1 MEKEL
6 IKLMFPEGLLD
17 YFEVKRWEKGASA
30 YVFYLDEMNIVP
42 EGFKKTDLESKGFYN
57 EESMNDFPLRGNKC
71 VLKLR
76 RRKWIEKSSGN
87 IVNRDWSIVSK
98 GTRITEEFSIFL
110 KELNR
115 YYTSKL

>member
-1 MEKEL
+1 
-6 IKLMFPEGLLD
+6 MFPEGLLD
-17 YFEVKRWEKGASA
+17 YFEVKRWEKRGSE
-30 YVFYLDEMNIVP
+30 YLFYLDEMNIAP
-42 EGFKKTDLESKGFYN
+42 RELKKEDLESKGFYN

-76 RRKWIEKSSGN
+76 RRKWVEKTSGT
-87 IVNRDWSIVSK
+87 IVNRDWSIVAK
-98 GTRITEEFSIFL
+98 GTRITEEFATFL